1 MSALQ
6 VIPETRSQMLAPMQA
21 HLDQGRSQEFLSCQL
36 GGVSYGIP
44 LRCVQ
49 EIRSYEAPTQIANAP
64 AWVKGIVDL
73 RGVIVP
79 IVDLRMSFGLST
91 VNYDALTVT
100 VVLHLRERVIGV
112 VVDSVS
118 DVLALNAAQIKPA
131 PSFSQALDASYIA
144 GIGTPDAEDTQ
155 RMLLLLDI
163 ERLLGGAAMGLLPAE
178 MLALN

>member
-1 MSALQ
+1 MNALQ
-6 VIPETRSQMLAPMQA
+6 VMPEHRKHMPASEGAQ
-21 HLDQGRSQEFLSCQL
+21 LDPGRSREYLSCQL

-64 AWVKGIVDL
+64 PWVKGIVDL

-79 IVDLRMSFGLST
+79 IVDLRMSFGLPQ

-100 VVLHLRERVIGV
+100 VVLHMRDRVIGV

-118 DVLALNAAQIKPA
+118 DVLALNGPQIKPA
-131 PSFSQALDASYIA
+131 PSFSHALDASYIA
-144 GIGTPDAEDTQ
+144 GIGTPDSEDTQ
-155 RMLLLLDI
+155 RMLILLDI
-163 ERLLGGAAMGLLPAE
+163 EHLLGSAAMGLLPTE
-178 MLALN
+178 LVALN

>member
-6 VIPETRSQMLAPMQA
+6 AIASTSPALDTPPAMAVRLQA
-21 HLDQGRSQEFLSCQL
+21 RRSQEYLSCQL
-36 GGVSYGIP
+36 GGVSYGIG

-64 AWVKGIVDL
+64 ACVKGIIDL

-79 IVDLRMSFGLST
+79 IVDLRLSFGLAP

-100 VVLHLRERVIGV
+100 VVLHLGQRVIGV

-118 DVLALNAAQIKPA
+118 DVVGLDASQVKPA
-131 PSFSQALDASYIA
+131 PVFRGHTDTHCIA
-144 GIGTPDAEDTQ
+144 GIGTPDSLHPQ
-155 RMLLLLDI
+155 RLLMLLDI
-163 ERLLGGAAMGLLPAE
+163 ERLLAKPELGLADSRVQ
-178 MLALN
+178 